1 MVTINNDQREDQMR
15 KIKII
20 KPPKDKWVTVGN
32 TYDVLDSFENWNGD
46 WITVISNDVGVDVD
60 IRSGEFEEIE

>member
-1 MVTINNDQREDQMR
+1 MR

-46 WITVISNDVGVDVD
+46 WITVISNDVGLDVD

>member
-46 WITVISNDVGVDVD
+46 WITVISNDVGLDVD